1 MEENIIAFESAPMC
15 EINIVIATYNGARF
29 VAEFLAS
36 LVEQTRKDFKIIV
49 SDDGSTDE
57 TIEII
62 EGYRCS
68 LNIEIYKN
76 DGVSGVVGNFNSG
89 LQKATAD
96 YVFLADQDDW
106 WAPRKI
112 EVMMA
117 TAYHY
122 KVKDKPLLVFSDI
135 EVVDKDLKSVHQS
148 YYGYSKKTSSNLEV
162 QDFVISNHIPGCAML
177 INKALAEKAM
187 PFPEGIRMHDWWLAA
202 VAHAVGSVVY
212 IDTPLIKYRQ
222 HAGNAVGAP
231 STKKTPSRLYMLV
244 KNPSSLKKS
253 INLLRQRTLWSKN
266 LVQDLI
272 IRHGSEM
279 RKADLDNLLSRG
291 GVFSNLKY
299 ALSGKSGE
307 GIVRTIILL
316 RMMRK

>member
-1 MEENIIAFESAPMC
+1 MGKNIIAFESAPVS

-29 VAEFLAS
+29 VADFLAS

-62 EGYRCS
+62 EMYRCS

-76 DGVSGVVGNFNSG
+76 NGVSGVVGNFNSG
-89 LQKATAD
+89 LQNTTAD

-106 WAPRKI
+106 WAPSKI
-112 EVMMA
+112 EVMMD

-122 KVKDKPLLVFSDI
+122 EVKGKPLLVFSDI

-148 YYGYSKKTSSNLEV
+148 YYAYSKKISNNLGV

-177 INKALAEKAM
+177 INKTLAEKAM

-202 VAHAVGSVVY
+202 VAHAIGHVVY
-212 IDTPLIKYRQ
+212 VDTPLIKYRQ

-231 STKKTPSRLYMLV
+231 STKKMQSRLYGLA
-244 KNPSSLKKS
+244 KSPSSLKKS
-253 INLLRQRTLWSKN
+253 INMLRQRALWSKN

-272 IRHGSEM
+272 ARHGSEM
-279 RKADLDNLLSRG
+279 RKADLDNLLYRR

-299 ALSGKSGE
+299 AFSGKSGE
-307 GIVRTIILL
+307 GVVRAIIILG
-316 RMMRK
+316 MMGK